1 MQPRLSVLLAALM
14 LAAAGE
20 GWAEGQPDT
29 ATQLVTKT
37 QAHSL
42 CLITTDTL
50 PPSQAR
56 RIAAQFLA
64 DQGISPRQRQAVQGD
79 PRFRNLLQA
88 YIQEWCGCRG
98 LVEAL
103 MP

>member
-20 GWAEGQPDT
+20 GWAEGQPDA
-29 ATQLVTKT
+29 ATLLVTKT

-50 PPSQAR
+50 PPTQAR

-64 DQGISPRQRQAVQGD
+64 DQGISPRQLQAVQGI
-79 PRFRNLLQA
+79 RLRNLLQA
-88 YIQEWCGCRG
+88 YIQERCGCRG

>member
-20 GWAEGQPDT
+20 GWAEAQPDA

-37 QAHSL
+37 QAHSI
-42 CLITTDTL
+42 CLIATDTL
-50 PPSQAR
+50 PPPQVR
-56 RIAAQFLA
+56 RIAAQFLD
-64 DQGISPRQRQAVQGD
+64 DQGISPRQRQAVQRN
-79 PRFRNLLQA
+79 PRFRNQLQA
-88 YIQEWCGCRG
+88 YIQERGGCRQ